1 MGLDTTHDC
10 WHGAYS
16 AFSRWRV
23 EIARVAGMPPLEMME
38 GFIHDGQQGI
48 KWEILKPDVLHV
60 LLNHSDCDGHI
71 SWRNTKKLADRLA
84 ELLPLLEG
92 DGGGHIGSY
101 REKTQI
107 FIDGLLAAHEA
118 HERVEFH

>member
-1 MGLDTTHDC
+1 MGLDTTHGC

-16 AFSRWRV
+16 AFHRWRV
-23 EIARVAGMPPLEMME
+23 EIARVAGINLDLME
-38 GFIHDGQQGI
+38 GFTRDGQQGI
-48 KWEILKPDVLHV
+48 KWESLKPDVLHV

-71 SWRNTKKLADRLA
+71 NWRYTKKLADRLT

-92 DGGGHIGSY
+92 DGGGHIGPY
-101 REKTQI
+101 REKTQE
-107 FIDGLLAAHEA
+107 FINGLFVAHEA